1 MSSIRAD
8 DLILIAILKN
18 PRDLEIARVLGWYRI
33 PLAFAPKVVRVD
45 WIAFY
50 QPASFKQ
57 DKWAI
62 RYAAPVKGYE
72 MVQRV
77 ELLHDEP
84 DHARAREP
92 YYKIQLGPLE
102 SLPQPIPSRSWRRF
116 TFLYTTGER
125 LLQAEDLR
133 DLRVK
138 TSESQGDLWRLL
150 KERELM
156 YAAPD
161 AEPPGRMELD
171 A

>member
-1 MSSIRAD
+1 MASIRVD
-8 DLILIAILKN
+8 DLVLVAILKK

-62 RYAAPVKGYE
+62 RYVAPVKGYE

-77 ELLHDEP
+77 ELLNDEP
-84 DHARAREP
+84 DHPRAHEP

-102 SLPQPIPSRSWRRF
+102 PLSQPIPSRSWRRF
-116 TFLYTTGER
+116 TFLYTTGKR
-125 LLQAEDLR
+125 LLQAKDLG
-133 DLRVK
+133 DLRVN
-138 TSESQGDLWRLL
+138 SSDSQHDLWRIL
-150 KERELM
+150 KEREIE
-156 YAAPD
+156 YAPG
-161 AEPPGRMELD
+161 AESMGRMELD